1 VLAAAA
7 AASEASIGAPMT
19 FASFHVPAS
28 SSKPSPG
35 ELGVDFTCVAVPGGT
50 YMWHAH
56 AFVRHQPSPDELP
69 LRSTLHSLNTAGIT
83 VPGLAAVWYRMWC
96 NVC

>member
-7 AASEASIGAPMT
+7 AASEASIGAPVT

-50 YMWHAH
+50 IYVACTCLCE
-56 AFVRHQPSPDELP
+56 AS
-69 LRSTLHSLNTAGIT
+69 A
-83 VPGLAAVWYRMWC
+83 
-96 NVC
+96 